1 MPHLLLNNGVKF
13 FYTDSGST
21 VHGQDYTTVVVVHG
35 HSFHSGTFQK
45 LSPLAALNRLRLVC
59 VNRREYPGSSPYTA
73 QELKVFNEGTDAE
86 RAVLLGQQ
94 GHDLALFVD
103 GLIDVLPVTPAG
115 GIMLVG
121 WSIGT
126 IFLLSLIASIATLP
140 FEMRARL
147 CPLVHTVVLL
157 QSPSVALGLPIPQGL
172 LIPHTDPRIPAE
184 EKGSA
189 FAKWVSSYFLHGD
202 LTGHELEQLTYDKT
216 DPSRPSTIE
225 KLNPEEFLAITD
237 FGPGDKY
244 DSIIGLSPFR
254 DLLFA
259 QMNKALF
266 DPEVR
271 AAWGANFWNI
281 YGDAEPWPM
290 MYAAWFLEDCV
301 DVRKA
306 PELALTFQVI
316 DGANHFL
323 VWENPAQAMEILTGC
338 RR

>member
-1 MPHLLLNNGVKF
+1 MLRIIANAEAE
-13 FYTDSGST
+13 T
-21 VHGQDYTTVVVVHG
+21 VS
-35 HSFHSGTFQK
+35 HS
-45 LSPLAALNRLRLVC
+45 
-59 VNRREYPGSSPYTA
+59 
-73 QELKVFNEGTDAE
+73 
-86 RAVLLGQQ
+86 
-94 GHDLALFVD
+94 
-103 GLIDVLPVTPAG
+103 VLPSEMVLTLKDMTDFLAPTHILAIHGRNNPKETPVRVTLVPA
-115 GIMLVG
+115 
-121 WSIGT
+121 
-126 IFLLSLIASIATLP
+126 IATLP
-140 FEMRARL
+140 FETRARL

-184 EKGSA
+184 EKGST

-254 DLLFA
+254 NLLFA
-259 QMNKALF
+259 QMHKALF

-290 MYAAWFLEDCV
+290 MYAAWFLEEFV

-316 DGANHFL
+316 DGANHF
-323 VWENPAQAMEILTGC
+323 VWLPWGTWQSANFATRTNKDFVI
-338 RR
+338 